1 MSNIYQILSNWRR
14 TKGHSVINACPG
26 GLCLTTC
33 DGLAFRDLR
42 VGSVLPA
49 HADPQSQA
57 TETGCGD
64 LGVVT
69 GVCYTVSFQ
78 VLYSLTYV
86 DD

>member
-42 VGSVLPA
+42 I
-49 HADPQSQA
+49 ADPQSQA

-78 VLYSLTYV
+78 VL
-86 DD
+86 